1 MTIGLAESNTSS
13 PSRKQPQQDSTK
25 HPSILVVEDEEGVRD
40 LMVQLLE
47 IGGYSAMAVDNGLDA
62 ITSFKEEHF
71 DLVFTDF
78 RMPGMSGAEVTRA
91 IKAFDSRIPV
101 VVVTG
106 WDPETFREELQG
118 AGVDHILQKPFDM
131 DDLLDLVSSLT
142 SL

>member
-1 MTIGLAESNTSS
+1 MTIGIAGQNTS
-13 PSRKQPQQDSTK
+13 PIPQDQAQDAPVNQ
-25 HPSILVVEDEEGVRD
+25 PSILVVEDEEGVRD

-47 IGGYSAMAVDNGLDA
+47 MGGYSAKAVDNGLDA
-62 ITSFKEEHF
+62 LSRFKKEHF

-91 IKAFDSRIPV
+91 IKAFDSQIPV

-106 WDPETFREELQG
+106 WDPETFREELTC

-131 DDLLDLVSSLT
+131 DDVLGLVSSLT
-142 SL
+142 ST